1 MRGGHRI
8 ANFRRSGRTAAVDAR
23 GVDGEMGFRSG
34 GRKELEGDGRRLG
47 PQGGE
52 RFGSQPEVLE
62 DLPRHIGL
70 LDAGDEA
77 HLACLANRD
86 LRPGDTA
93 LITVPLCTQ
102 AAPGDP
108 WTVVVDVDDDTTPP
122 AVAGG
127 RVLPSFFPLEAWP
140 KSSECPFPVDGAR
153 PDLWSRHRDAGFDTL
168 FLYWDGTCDFHGRD
182 VVVSAPAQA
191 GELRVLIDHDFFD
204 DPNWRTALPDTRAVA
219 GFLTG
224 DESDDVIYLD
234 DGSSKAATKAAL
246 ARELWDTYPQL
257 PVYNGA
263 MTNRH
268 IGGFAGMTDVQGI
281 DFYAA
286 ACAPHVT
293 PWGSNPPLRA
303 PYDYLRNARDNH
315 APWPTWLYAQGLN
328 DGWNK
333 QTALGERVFQPD
345 PQEIAVQA
353 MMVVLAGGKGLMWF
367 QSEVEEGDR
376 LPARWQAIARA
387 NHTIR
392 AVRRLLLPASVT
404 GLARADV
411 PDDRVLVEALR
422 GPDALVVPVVN
433 LFADTRV
440 TDVACGTAQ
449 VAGVPAPPHW
459 VLGSQSVDVVVSI
472 PDDMGIATV
481 FSVDENG
488 THDAAFVVDTAA
500 RTVTLPAVAV
510 DNDTPTRLFV
520 LAGDDA
526 VRAQVDVDAAH

>member
-1 MRGGHRI
+1 
-8 ANFRRSGRTAAVDAR
+8 
-23 GVDGEMGFRSG
+23 
-34 GRKELEGDGRRLG
+34 
-47 PQGGE
+47 
-52 RFGSQPEVLE
+52 
-62 DLPRHIGL
+62 
-70 LDAGDEA
+70 
-77 HLACLANRD
+77 
-86 LRPGDTA
+86 
-93 LITVPLCTQ
+93 
-102 AAPGDP
+102 
-108 WTVVVDVDDDTTPP
+108 
-122 AVAGG
+122 
-127 RVLPSFFPLEAWP
+127 
-140 KSSECPFPVDGAR
+140 
-153 PDLWSRHRDAGFDTL
+153 
-168 FLYWDGTCDFHGRD
+168 
-182 VVVSAPAQA
+182 
-191 GELRVLIDHDFFD
+191 
-204 DPNWRTALPDTRAVA
+204 
-219 GFLTG
+219 
-224 DESDDVIYLD
+224 
-234 DGSSKAATKAAL
+234 
-246 ARELWDTYPQL
+246 
-257 PVYNGA
+257 
-263 MTNRH
+263 
-268 IGGFAGMTDVQGI
+268 
-281 DFYAA
+281 
-286 ACAPHVT
+286 
-293 PWGSNPPLRA
+293 
-303 PYDYLRNARDNH
+303 
-315 APWPTWLYAQGLN
+315 
-328 DGWNK
+328 
-333 QTALGERVFQPD
+333 
-345 PQEIAVQA
+345 
-353 MMVVLAGGKGLMWF
+353 MWF